1 MDQKK
6 IGSFM
11 KELRNEKQITQE
23 QLSEI
28 LGVSNRT
35 ISRWETGNNMPDI
48 VLLMEISDFY
58 DIDIRELLNGEREK
72 EMMEK
77 NLEETVLKVEEY
89 SNEEKMKMITKINRF
104 TLIGIFSMTVYFI
117 LLFVDPNETFLNG
130 FISGNMLGL
139 SLASL
144 IISAMFTSKY
154 GMKIRDLKLRI
165 LRKLKNI

>member
-58 DIDIRELLNGEREK
+58 DIDIRELLNGERENVNMDENTK
-72 EMMEK
+72 
-77 NLEETVLKVEEY
+77 ETVLKVSEY
-89 SNEEKMKMITKINRF
+89 DNEENIKMIKIINRCAVV
-104 TLIGIFSMTVYFI
+104 GILSMIVYLV
-117 LLFVDPNETFLNG
+117 LLFSEPAETALND
-130 FISGNMLGL
+130 FITGLMLGI
-139 SLASL
+139 SLGSL
-144 IISAMFTSKY
+144 IVSAVFTTKY
-154 GMKIRDLKLRI
+154 GAKVRAYKLRI
-165 LRKLKNI
+165 LEKLK